1 MSLLL
6 HSPPPSLPQVTEKN
20 ISDLRA
26 QLEEL
31 EQLNYTV
38 SLQIPSK
45 KTVSGQDRGDN
56 EDEEDLIMMMV
67 RMRMSILM
75 WMFKM
80 TRDVA

>member
-1 MSLLL
+1 M
-6 HSPPPSLPQVTEKN
+6 TEKN

-45 KTVSGQDRGDN
+45 KTVSGQDRGD
-56 EDEEDLIMMMV
+56 EDEEDFDYDDAHYEDEYFDVDDQDDARCLQTG
-67 RMRMSILM
+67 LM
-75 WMFKM
+75 
-80 TRDVA
+80 